1 MQSFSI
7 PQNHPS
13 FPGHFPG
20 NPIVPGVLLIER
32 VMAYAQSQTNTPLEH
47 FALLNVKFLASVAPG
62 DELNLTLSES
72 TSNGFKFAVHVANG
86 KAGLQDTLAC
96 SGQLRRMVD

>member
-1 MQSFSI
+1 MLSFSI

-13 FPGHFPG
+13 FAGHFPG
-20 NPIVPGVLLIER
+20 NPIVPGVLLLER
-32 VMAYAQSQTNTPLEH
+32 VMAYAQSQTNIPLEH
-47 FALLNVKFLASVAPG
+47 CALLNVKFLASVAPG

-72 TSNGFKFAVHVANG
+72 TADNFVFAVYIENG
-86 KAGLQDTLAC
+86 SAGSQGTLAC